1 MKTIIAGTDFTPA
14 STNACEYAAFLAQK
28 LNCKLIIFNLF
39 EAPII
44 HSNVGLYG
52 ISYTGQKN
60 ESLQRTG
67 KFVKQLQSQ
76 FPKISID
83 YFVTFGG
90 FKRELENFITEHQI
104 EAAVLGLATKSK
116 ISKFIFG
123 SHGVE
128 LAGKINCP
136 VIIVP
141 SSYKTHKLSKVVLT
155 VDSNEKLQRSTLKGF
170 ERFIENSKSKLSL
183 LHVRT
188 EDELFHPIKTTL
200 KINDKVL
207 PIEEKR
213 SKDIQNGVKRYCA
226 INSCDLVA
234 IISKKHSIF
243 YDLFIESHTK
253 KVAFAAKVPVMA
265 IHE

>member
-14 STNACEYAAFLAQK
+14 SINACEYAAFLAQK

-39 EAPII
+39 EAPIL

-52 ISYTGQKN
+52 ISYSGQKS

-67 KFVKQLQSQ
+67 KFVKQLQNH

-90 FKRELENFITEHQI
+90 FKRELENFVAEHKI
-104 EAAVLGLATKSK
+104 EVAVLGLAAKNK
-116 ISKFIFG
+116 ISKFIYG
-123 SHGVE
+123 SHGVD

-141 SSYKTHKLSKVVLT
+141 SSYKTHKLSKVLLT
-155 VDSNEKLQRSTLKGF
+155 VDSNEKLQRSSLKGF
-170 ERFIENSKSKLSL
+170 ERFIENSKTKLSL

-200 KINDKVL
+200 TINGKAL

-213 SKDIQNGVKRYCA
+213 SKDIQNGVKKYCA
-226 INSCDLVA
+226 VNNSDLVA
-234 IISKKHSIF
+234 IISKKHSVF

-253 KVAFAAKVPVMA
+253 KIAFAANVPVMA